1 MPPKHR
7 GNVENS
13 GPCHAADMTL
23 EFALRLFIS
32 LSVIGLA
39 ALFLGLTYV
48 LDPSGTAVVI
58 MLLAG
63 VLALLAA
70 VVSYFWNLE

>member
-7 GNVENS
+7 GNFENS
-13 GPCHAADMTL
+13 GPCHDADMPL
-23 EFALRLFIS
+23 EFALRLCIS

-39 ALFLGLTYV
+39 ALFLGLTHV
-48 LDPSGTAVVI
+48 LDPSGIGVGI